1 MADSNASGSAAE
13 CCPGEHL
20 TSLAELRDEGIAG
33 GDAPLAACCEREL
46 EEKKEANRVLGILRE
61 HDPIR
66 RHERERGRAVAMTAM
81 AMATTTAQAPLEDL
95 TLEDDDDDDDD
106 DDDFFLKKF
115 REERLR
121 ELQQNA
127 SRKAQTLKGRVR
139 TVDNA
144 GLQEILT
151 THADSQVGK
160 GGSSKGGRRRKPPLL
175 VCQFSVK
182 GDAFS
187 HELSEVVDEIA
198 AAGDFRDT
206 SFVRVEKVKGVV
218 VNHRDKGEFARPP
231 LRHASSVMFPSCP
244 LTLYSLSLLTLTPL
258 SLSLSVNQAALCC
271 FEWGRHKAV
280 LFGEEIGAPEEVSER
295 VIWQWLRSCGCA
307 TDKDAT
313 RGGGGGGNE
322 DEDEDEVPC
331 EICGRCYPHEH
342 ISSVGALRSDSDEYS
357 DDGEGG
363 DGWD

>member
-95 TLEDDDDDDDD
+95 TLEDDD

-218 VNHRDKGEFARPP
+218 VNQRDK
-231 LRHASSVMFPSCP
+231 
-244 LTLYSLSLLTLTPL
+244 
-258 SLSLSVNQAALCC
+258 VNQAALCC

-280 LFGEEIGAPEEVSER
+280 LFGEEIGASEEVSER
-295 VIWQWLRSCGCA
+295 VIWQW
-307 TDKDAT
+307 
-313 RGGGGGGNE
+313 
-322 DEDEDEVPC
+322 P
-331 EICGRCYPHEH
+331 
-342 ISSVGALRSDSDEYS
+342 
-357 DDGEGG
+357 
-363 DGWD
+363 